1 MNARPD
7 KTFRKKGVGTG
18 RPRPGIVRQWAT
30 VLAFGLSLG
39 LAAFASAGTLAERV
53 FDTTLANGLKALI
66 VEEPKAPVVT
76 VQVWYKVGSRNEVT
90 GRTGLAHM
98 LEHMMFKGTPTIGPK
113 QFDLLVTRNG
123 GHDNAET
130 ATDYTAYY
138 EDFAADR
145 VELGLQL
152 EADRMAHLLID
163 EKEFIPERQVVI
175 EERRLRIEDQPAGI
189 LGQTMRAVAFQANP
203 YRNPAIGWPSD
214 MLAWTREDLVQ
225 FYNTYY
231 VPNNA
236 ILVVVGAIKKDELLP
251 KIRALFGIIPRRPDP
266 PKVVTQE
273 PPQLGERRVYI
284 QKEAELPIYF
294 AVHHVPNLTHPDSF
308 ALQVLAYILGGGE
321 SSRFYRKAVYEKQLA
336 SYADVDYDPVHI
348 DPYLF
353 GFSAGPLP
361 GKTVEEVEQVLY
373 AEVER
378 LIKEPI
384 PDRELQKAKN
394 QIESE
399 FIFSQDSV
407 HTLAE
412 LLGRYEAVA
421 SWKLLDGFLEGVRR
435 VTAADV
441 QRVAKQYLTRENRT
455 VAILIPTKPET
466 ASAGAGK

>member
-1 MNARPD
+1 MTRRDRIAM
-7 KTFRKKGVGTG
+7 VGFVVG
-18 RPRPGIVRQWAT
+18 
-30 VLAFGLSLG
+30 LCFGLTS
-39 LAAFASAGTLAERV
+39 AASAGTLAERV
-53 FDTTLANGLKALI
+53 FDTTLANGLTVLI

-76 VQVWYKVGSRNEVT
+76 IQVWYKVGSRNEVT

-123 GHDNAET
+123 GQDNAET

-145 VELGLQL
+145 AEMGLTL
-152 EADRMAHLLID
+152 EADRMANLLIL

-175 EERRLRIEDQPAGI
+175 EERRMRIEDQPAGI
-189 LGQTMRAVAFQANP
+189 LGQTMRAVAFQANT

-214 MLAWTREDLVQ
+214 MLAWTRDDLVQ
-225 FYNTYY
+225 FYRTYY
-231 VPNNA
+231 APNNA
-236 ILVVVGAIKKDELLP
+236 ILVVVGAIKKDEVLS
-251 KIRALFGIIPRRPDP
+251 KIQALFGGIPRRPDP
-266 PKVVTQE
+266 PKVLTEE
-273 PPQLGERRVYI
+273 PLQIGERRVYVR
-284 QKEAELPIYF
+284 KEAELPLYF

-321 SSRFYRKAVYEKQLA
+321 SARFYQKAVYDKQLA
-336 SYADVDYDPVHI
+336 SFAGADYNPAHV

-378 LIKEPI
+378 LIANPI

-399 FIFSQDSV
+399 FIFAQDSV
-407 HTLAE
+407 HALAE
-412 LLGRYEAVA
+412 LLGHYEAVA
-421 SWKLLDGFLEGVRR
+421 SWKLLDGFLEGVRK
-435 VTAADV
+435 VTATDV
-441 QRVAKQYLTRENRT
+441 QRVAKQYLLQENRT
-455 VAILIPTKPET
+455 VAILIPVK
-466 ASAGAGK
+466 AGAGK

>member
-1 MNARPD
+1 
-7 KTFRKKGVGTG
+7 
-18 RPRPGIVRQWAT
+18 
-30 VLAFGLSLG
+30 
-39 LAAFASAGTLAERV
+39 V
-53 FDTTLANGLKALI
+53 FDTTLANGLTVLI

-76 VQVWYKVGSRNEVT
+76 IQVWYKVGSRNEVT

-123 GHDNAET
+123 GQDNAET

-145 VELGLQL
+145 AEMGLTL
-152 EADRMAHLLID
+152 EADRMANLLIL

-189 LGQTMRAVAFQANP
+189 LGQTMRAVAYQANT

-214 MLAWTREDLVQ
+214 MLAWTRDDLVQ
-225 FYNTYY
+225 FYRTYY
-231 VPNNA
+231 APNNA
-236 ILVVVGAIKKDELLP
+236 ILVVVGAIKKDEVLS
-251 KIRALFGIIPRRPDP
+251 KIQTLFGGIPRRPDP
-266 PKVVTQE
+266 PKVVTEE
-273 PPQLGERRVYI
+273 PLQIGERRVYVR
-284 QKEAELPIYF
+284 KEAELPLYF

-321 SSRFYRKAVYEKQLA
+321 SARFYQKAVYDKQLA
-336 SYADVDYDPVHI
+336 SFAGADYNPAHV

-378 LIKEPI
+378 LIANPI

-399 FIFSQDSV
+399 FIFAQDSV
-407 HTLAE
+407 HALAE
-412 LLGRYEAVA
+412 LLGHYEAVA
-421 SWKLLDGFLEGVRR
+421 SWKLLDGFLEGVRK
-435 VTAADV
+435 VTATDV
-441 QRVAKQYLTRENRT
+441 QRVAKQYLLQENRT
-455 VAILIPTKPET
+455 VAILIPVK
-466 ASAGAGK
+466 AGAGK